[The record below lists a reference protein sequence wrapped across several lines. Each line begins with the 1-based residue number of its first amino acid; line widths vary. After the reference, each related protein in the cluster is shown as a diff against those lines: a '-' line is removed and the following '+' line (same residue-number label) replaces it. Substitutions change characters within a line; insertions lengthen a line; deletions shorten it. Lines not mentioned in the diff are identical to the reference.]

1 MEASVGFCFHMYF
14 YPPPAIYRKTNILDM
29 KKTITE
35 SQLRQIVK
43 ESVKKVLNENDEDGG
58 GIVMNEIEE
67 MERML
72 NYIVSKLKLDAY
84 NPIGIDG
91 LDKERAI
98 PAIKSIKKGLSVLFQ
113 SQYNTSETDDSY

>member
-1 MEASVGFCFHMYF
+1 
-14 YPPPAIYRKTNILDM
+14 M

-72 NYIVSKLKLDAY
+72 SYIVSKLKLDAY